1 MKTIRLTMGQALV
14 RFLDQQ
20 YIERDGQE
28 NKFVTGVIGIFGHGN
43 VVGLGEAL
51 ANYDNPNFAFIG
63 GKNEQDMAHIA
74 TGYAKQ
80 NNRMKIYACTSSIGP
95 GAANMVTAAAT
106 ATVNRIPALYLPS
119 DVFATR
125 QPDPVL
131 QQVETANNYT
141 VTTNDAFKAVCKYWD
156 RVDRPEQLMTACINA
171 FRVLTDPAETG
182 ACCISLPQDVQGEA
196 YEYPTYFFQK
206 RVWSV
211 DRRSIAEET
220 LTKLAALIASKQR
233 PVVICGGGVGYSA
246 AADELMRFC
255 EAFHVPMIETAAGKG
270 LVPWDKEY
278 NLGGGGT
285 TGNAAA
291 NRIVQQADL
300 ILSIGSRLNDFI
312 TCSKGGFR
320 EDVSLISININ
331 RFDSFK
337 MDGISVQA
345 DAKKALCQLNGALL
359 RRGWQSGYTDE
370 IRTEKTV
377 WLAEVAAQEKR
388 TDPNGLR
395 MTAVVQAL
403 NRSVEEDAIIVAASG
418 SLPGELQ
425 KAWRVRKPGTY
436 HLEYGYSCM
445 GYEISGALGAKIA
458 EPEHPVYALMGDGV
472 FFMAH
477 SDIHTSLQE
486 HKKLIIIIFDNMGHQ
501 CIHELQNSNGIDSFG
516 TDFRFRNDLPKG
528 WVAEKVPVDFAMIAR
543 GYGAKGYTARTMD
556 EFLDALQK
564 AQREEITTLIDVKTE
579 PFSWLPRYESWWRV
593 GLAEVSGKA
602 EVREAR
608 ADIEEHLKQV
618 RQY

>member
-1 MKTIRLTMGQALV
+1 MKTIRLTVGQALV

-20 YIERDGQE
+20 YIERDGKE

-43 VVGLGEAL
+43 VLGLGEAL
-51 ANYDNPNFAFIG
+51 ANYNNPDFAFIG
-63 GKNEQDMAHIA
+63 GKNEQDMSHIA

-80 NNRMKIYACTSSIGP
+80 NNRMKIFACTSSIGP

-119 DVFATR
+119 DVYATR

-131 QQVETANNYT
+131 QQVETAGNYT

-171 FRVLTDPAETG
+171 LRVLTDPAETG
-182 ACCISLPQDVQGEA
+182 ACCIALPQDVQGEA
-196 YEYPTYFFQK
+196 YDFPEYFFQK
-206 RVWSV
+206 RVWTV
-211 DRRSIAEET
+211 ARRPVADEVLE
-220 LTKLAALIASKQR
+220 KLVPLISSKRR
-233 PVVICGGGVGYSA
+233 PVVICGGGVGYSD
-246 AADELMRFC
+246 AADALMHFC
-255 EAFHVPMIETAAGKG
+255 EEFRVPMAETAAGKG
-270 LVPWDKEY
+270 LVPWDKPY
-278 NLGGGGT
+278 NMGGGGT

-291 NRIVQQADL
+291 NRMIQNADL
-300 ILSIGSRLNDFI
+300 VLSIGARLNDFI

-320 EDVSLISININ
+320 EDAALVSINLN

-337 MDGISVQA
+337 MDGLSVEA
-345 DAKKALCQLNGALL
+345 DAKKALEQITTALRQLN
-359 RRGWQSGYTDE
+359 WCSGYVDE
-370 IRTEKTV
+370 YKKEKQS
-377 WLAEVAAQEKR
+377 WLEETAAQESLR
-388 TDPNGLR
+388 DPKGLR
-395 MTAVVQAL
+395 ETEVLAAL
-403 NRSVEEDAIIVAASG
+403 NREIEDDAVVVAASG

-425 KAWRVRKPGTY
+425 KAWKVKGPHTY

-458 EPEHPVYALMGDGV
+458 EPDRPVYALLGDGV

-486 HKKLIIIIFDNMGHQ
+486 HKKITIIVLDNMGHQ
-501 CIHELQNSNGIDSFG
+501 CIHELQTSNGIDSFG
-516 TDFRFRNDLPKG
+516 TDFRYRNESPKG
-528 WVAEKVPVDFAMIAR
+528 WVEDKVPVDFAMIAR

-556 EFLDALQK
+556 EFLDALEK
-564 AQREEITTLIDVKTE
+564 AKREDVTTLIDVKVE
-579 PFSWLPRYESWWRV
+579 PFTWLPRYESWWRV
-593 GLAEVSGKA
+593 GLAEVSDK
-602 EVREAR
+602 ESVREAR
-608 ADIEEHLKQV
+608 RDIDEHLKLV

>member
-1 MKTIRLTMGQALV
+1 MKTIRLTVGQALV

-20 YIERDGQE
+20 YIERDGKE

-43 VVGLGEAL
+43 VLGFGEAL
-51 ANYDNPNFAFIG
+51 ANYDNPDFAFIG
-63 GKNEQDMAHIA
+63 GKNEQDMSHIA

-80 NNRMKIYACTSSIGP
+80 NNRMKIFACTSSIGP

-106 ATVNRIPALYLPS
+106 ATVNRIPALYFPS
-119 DVFATR
+119 DVYATR

-156 RVDRPEQLMTACINA
+156 RIDRPEQLMTACVNA

-196 YEYPTYFFQK
+196 YDYPDYFFRK

-211 DRRSIAEET
+211 DRRPITEEQ
-220 LTKLAALIASKQR
+220 LEKLVGLITSKRR
-233 PVVICGGGVGYSA
+233 PVVICGGGVGYSEA
-246 AADELMRFC
+246 GPELMEFC
-255 EAFHVPMIETAAGKG
+255 ETFHIPMAETAAGKG
-270 LVPWDKEY
+270 VVPWDKEY
-278 NLGGGGT
+278 NMGGGGT

-291 NRIVQQADL
+291 NRMIHQADL
-300 ILSIGSRLNDFI
+300 ILSIGARLNDFI

-320 EDVSLISININ
+320 EDAALISINVN

-345 DAKKALCQLNGALL
+345 DAKKALQQLTAAL
-359 RRGWQSGYTDE
+359 RQQNWCSGYTNE
-370 IRTEKTV
+370 YRQEKAA
-377 WLAEVAAQEKR
+377 WLDEVAAQEKL

-395 MTAVVQAL
+395 MTEVMQAL
-403 NRSVEEDAIIVAASG
+403 NREIEDDAIIVAASG
-418 SLPGELQ
+418 SLPGEMQ
-425 KAWRVRKPGTY
+425 KAWRVKTPGTY

-458 EPEHPVYALMGDGV
+458 QPDHQVYSLMGDGV

-486 HKKLIIIIFDNMGHQ
+486 HKKIIIIVFDNMGHQ
-501 CIHELQNSNGIDSFG
+501 CIHELQNSNGIDTFG
-516 TDFRFRNDLPKG
+516 TDFRFRNDKPKG
-528 WVAEKVPVDFAMIAR
+528 WVDETVPVDFAMIAR
-543 GYGAKGYTARTMD
+543 GYGAKGYTARTME
-556 EFLDALQK
+556 EFLDALKK
-564 AQREEITTLIDVKTE
+564 AQQEEITTLIDVKSE
-579 PFSWLPRYESWWRV
+579 PFSWLGRYESWWRV
-593 GLAEVSGKA
+593 GLAEVSDKP

-608 ADIEEHLKQV
+608 KDIDEHLKLV

>member
-1 MKTIRLTMGQALV
+1 MKTIRMTVGQALV

-20 YIERDGQE
+20 YIERDGKE

-43 VVGLGEAL
+43 VLGFGEAL
-51 ANYDNPNFAFIG
+51 AHYDNPDFAFIG

-80 NNRMKIYACTSSIGP
+80 MGRMRIYACTSSIGP

-106 ATVNRIPALYLPS
+106 ATVNRIPALYFPS
-119 DVFATR
+119 DVYATR

-131 QQVETANNYT
+131 QQVETASNYT
-141 VTTNDAFKAVCKYWD
+141 VTTNDAFRAVCKYWD
-156 RVDRPEQLMTACINA
+156 RVDRPEQLMTACLNA

-196 YEYPTYFFQK
+196 YDFPDYFFGK
-206 RVWSV
+206 RVWTV
-211 DRRSIAEET
+211 DRRPVTEEQ
-220 LTKLAALIASKQR
+220 LQKLAALLASSRR
-233 PVVICGGGVGYSA
+233 PVVICGGGVGYADA
-246 AADELMRFC
+246 AAELMDFC
-255 EAFHVPMIETAAGKG
+255 ETFRVPMVETAAGKG
-270 LVPWDKEY
+270 LIPWEKPY
-278 NLGGGGT
+278 NMGGGGT

-291 NRIVQQADL
+291 NRMLQGADL
-300 ILSIGSRLNDFI
+300 VLSIGARLNDFI

-320 EDVSLISININ
+320 EDATLISINLN

-337 MDGISVQA
+337 MDGVSVQA
-345 DAKKALCQLNGALL
+345 DAKKALSQLTEALRNGNWRSA
-359 RRGWQSGYTDE
+359 YTDE
-370 IRTEKTV
+370 YEKEKAA
-377 WLAEVAAQEKR
+377 WLDEVAAQERRK
-388 TDPNGLR
+388 DPNGLR
-395 MTAVVQAL
+395 MTEVLQQL
-403 NRSVEEDAIIVAASG
+403 NRGVEEDAIIVAASG

-425 KAWRVRKPGTY
+425 KAWRVHKPGTY

-458 EPEHPVYALMGDGV
+458 APDQPVYALLGDGV

-486 HKKLIIIIFDNMGHQ
+486 HKKLIIIVFDNMGHQ
-501 CIHELQNSNGIDSFG
+501 CIHELQTSNGVCSFG
-516 TDFRFRNDLPKG
+516 TDFRYRNDRPKG
-528 WVAEKVPVDFAMIAR
+528 WIEDKVPVDFAMIAR
-543 GYGAKGYTARTMD
+543 GYGAKGYTARTLE
-556 EFLDALQK
+556 EFQTALQN

-593 GLAEVSGKA
+593 GLAEVSEHESVRKA
-602 EVREAR
+602 RQEI
-608 ADIEEHLKQV
+608 DEHLKLV

>member
-1 MKTIRLTMGQALV
+1 MKTIRLTVGQALV

-20 YIERDGQE
+20 YIARDGKE

-43 VVGLGEAL
+43 VLGFGEAL
-51 ANYDNPNFAFIG
+51 ANYNNPDFAFIG
-63 GKNEQDMAHIA
+63 GKNEQDMSHIA

-80 NNRMKIYACTSSIGP
+80 NNRMKIFACTSSIGP

-106 ATVNRIPALYLPS
+106 ATVNRIPALFFPS
-119 DVFATR
+119 DVYATR

-131 QQVETANNYT
+131 QQVETSNNYT

-156 RVDRPEQLMTACINA
+156 RIDRPEQLMTACINA

-196 YEYPTYFFQK
+196 YDYPEYFFQK
-206 RVWSV
+206 RVWTV
-211 DRRSIAEET
+211 ERRAVTEEC
-220 LTKLAALIASKQR
+220 LEKLIHVMMGKR
-233 PVVICGGGVGYSA
+233 HPVVICGGGVGYSA
-246 AADELMRFC
+246 AGAELMEFC
-255 EAFHVPMIETAAGKG
+255 ETFHIPMVETAAGKG
-270 LVPWDKEY
+270 LVPWDKAY

-291 NRIVQQADL
+291 NRMLHQADL
-300 ILSIGSRLNDFI
+300 ILSIGARLNDFI

-320 EDVSLISININ
+320 EDATLVSININ
-331 RFDSFK
+331 RFDSLK
-337 MDGISVQA
+337 MDSISVQA
-345 DAKKALCQLNGALL
+345 DAKKALQQLTAALKQKN
-359 RRGWQSGYTDE
+359 WCSGYIDE
-370 IRTEKTV
+370 YKREKAA
-377 WLAEVAAQEKR
+377 WMEEVAKQEKIAAE
-388 TDPNGLR
+388 GSLR
-395 MTAVVQAL
+395 MTEVVQCL
-403 NRSVEEDAIIVAASG
+403 NRKVEENAIIVAASG

-425 KAWRVRKPGTY
+425 KAWRVKTPGTY

-458 EPEHPVYALMGDGV
+458 QPDRQVYALMGDGV

-486 HKKLIIIIFDNMGHQ
+486 HKKIIIIVFDNMGHQ
-501 CIHELQNSNGIDSFG
+501 CIHELQKSNGIDSFG
-516 TDFRFRNDLPKG
+516 TDFRFRNDKPKG
-528 WVAEKVPVDFAMIAR
+528 WLEEKVPVDFAMIAR
-543 GYGAKGYTARTMD
+543 GYGAKGYTARTME
-556 EFLDALQK
+556 EFSDALEK
-564 AQREEITTLIDVKTE
+564 AKQENITTLIDVKTE
-579 PFSWLPRYESWWRV
+579 PFSWLGRYESWWRV
-593 GLAEVSGKA
+593 GLAEVSDKP

-608 ADIEEHLKQV
+608 KDIDAHLELV